1 MKKFAILLIL
11 FLLLAP
17 SAFAQLN
24 TVVKAVSGKVEVK
37 APLKGWEPAQV
48 GMVVPKG
55 SFISTGFKSTTQLEM
70 GSSEVFVKQLTRMS
84 VEELVMKEGTQ
95 ATGLNLRVGK
105 VSAQV
110 KTTAGL
116 KHDFKLRS
124 PVSTAAV
131 RGTEF
136 EYDGWR
142 LFVEDG
148 QVVLIDPLGRE
159 RLVIQGEEGFTK
171 GYDLVTG
178 ANAKDEAFVVE
189 TTVSAGA
196 PPEEYTGPEGTGG
209 LVIKW

>member
-1 MKKFAILLIL
+1 
-11 FLLLAP
+11 
-17 SAFAQLN
+17 
-24 TVVKAVSGKVEVK
+24 
-37 APLKGWEPAQV
+37 
-48 GMVVPKG
+48 
-55 SFISTGFKSTTQLEM
+55 
-70 GSSEVFVKQLTRMS
+70 
-84 VEELVMKEGTQ
+84 
-95 ATGLNLRVGK
+95 VGK
-105 VSAQV
+105 VTAQV

-142 LFVEDG
+142 LSVEEG

-159 RLVIQGEEGFTK
+159 RLVIQGEEGYTK

-178 ANAKDEAFVVE
+178 ANAKDEVFVVQ

>member
-1 MKKFAILLIL
+1 VKRFAILLIL
-11 FLLLAP
+11 LLLLAA

-24 TVVKAVSGKVEVK
+24 TVVKAVTGKVEVK
-37 APLKGWEPAQV
+37 APLMGWEPATV
-48 GMVVPKG
+48 GMVVPQG
-55 SFISTGFKSTTQLEM
+55 SLISTGFKSTAQLEM

-95 ATGLNLRVGK
+95 ATGLNLRVGR

-110 KTTAGL
+110 KSTADL

-142 LFVEDG
+142 LTVDEG
-148 QVVLIDPLGRE
+148 EVVLIDPLGRE

-178 ANAKDEAFVVE
+178 ANAKDEVFVVE